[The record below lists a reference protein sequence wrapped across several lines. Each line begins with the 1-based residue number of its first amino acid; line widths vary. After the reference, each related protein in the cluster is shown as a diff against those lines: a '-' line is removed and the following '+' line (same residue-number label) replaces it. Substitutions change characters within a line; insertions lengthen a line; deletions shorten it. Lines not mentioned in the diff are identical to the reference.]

1 MRVGARYL
9 GGPGALQKQSVGL
22 GNRAAELKAIPSYRA
37 LTFFR
42 DRLSYLIP
50 TSKDS
55 LCPNITSMPQP
66 YIQS

>member
-50 TSKDS
+50 TSKDT
-55 LCPNITSMPQP
+55 NITSMPQP